1 MIIKSIKGNKLGQT
15 SYLLIKDDEAI
26 LIDCGFDYSV
36 LEEYVEQ
43 KKIKLLGVFLTH
55 GHFDHS
61 FGAHEFLKRGINV
74 YSSEYGDKIT
84 TTGFDLGRF
93 CGVKFT
99 RFSSS
104 IKLSDNAVVN
114 LGRFSVSAL
123 HTPGHT
129 VDGMCY
135 LIEGVLFS
143 GDTLLSGGYGRIDL
157 PTASREEMKSS
168 LKRLLKLDKKMPVCS
183 GHERV
188 QSGIQ
193 PYFPDRTI
201 GDYCCSQDIMYLI
214 NS

>member
-15 SYLLIKDDEAI
+15 SYLLIKEDQAI
-26 LIDCGFDYSV
+26 VIDCGFDYSI
-36 LEEYVEQ
+36 LDEYI
-43 KKIKLLGVFLTH
+43 KSKNLKLLGVFLTH

-61 FGAHEFLKRGINV
+61 LSAHEFLKKGVNV
-74 YSSEYGDKIT
+74 YSSEFSDKIT

-99 RFSSS
+99 RFSSN
-104 IKLSDNAVVN
+104 IKLTDNAVVTV
-114 LGRFSVSAL
+114 GEFTVHAF

-135 LIEGVLFS
+135 LIDGVLFS

-157 PTASREEMKSS
+157 PTASREEMITS
-168 LKRLLKLDKKMPVCS
+168 LKRLLKFDKKMPVCS

-201 GDYCCSQDIMYLI
+201 GDYNCSQDIMYLI